1 MARRAFIQ
9 VKNVR
14 CKRRNLNLLRN
25 YLHERNQRVV
35 LNGQIS
41 SWELIKSGVPQGSVL
56 GPLLFLIYINN
67 LPDNIQSTCKIFADD
82 TSLFSHV
89 FDKYKSQSELNN
101 VLQIMSS
108 WAFQWKMQFNPD
120 PNKQA
125 QEVYFSKKSNNENS
139 LPVTFNNAKVVTCSI
154 HKHLGLLLDKRL
166 SFNEHIQSKMNKCY
180 KMIGIIKRLSANFP
194 RHALLRIYK
203 SFIRPHLDYGDSIY
217 DKPHNESFKNKIE
230 NIQYKACIAITAAI
244 QGTSREHLYHEL
256 GLESLEID
264 DGATSLHFFI
274 KLCMDLLQSTLLIIW
289 IVMITRFA
297 KQEHQNITM

>member
-1 MARRAFIQ
+1 
-9 VKNVR
+9 
-14 CKRRNLNLLRN
+14 
-25 YLHERNQRVV
+25 
-35 LNGQIS
+35 
-41 SWELIKSGVPQGSVL
+41 
-56 GPLLFLIYINN
+56 
-67 LPDNIQSTCKIFADD
+67 
-82 TSLFSHV
+82 
-89 FDKYKSQSELNN
+89 
-101 VLQIMSS
+101 
-108 WAFQWKMQFNPD
+108 MQFNPD

-244 QGTSREHLYHEL
+244 QGTSREHVYHEL
-256 GLESLEID
+256 GLVSLGD
-264 DGATSLHFFI
+264 RRWCRKLTFFY
-274 KLCMDLLQSTLLIIW
+274 K
-289 IVMITRFA
+289 IVNGLAPKYLVNYLNINDNQVYKTRASEHSYMKRFRTRTENF
-297 KQEHQNITM
+297 KQPFFPFCVNEWCVN

>member
-41 SWELIKSGVPQGSVL
+41 FWELIKSAVQQCSVL
-56 GPLLFLIYINN
+56 GPLLFLIYIND

-82 TSLFSHV
+82 PSLFSHV

-101 VLQIMSS
+101 ELQIIRN
-108 WAFQWKMQFNPD
+108 WAFEWKMQFNPD

-125 QEVYFSKKSNNENS
+125 LEVHFLTKSNNENS
-139 LPVTFNNAKVVTCSI
+139 LSETFNNAKVVICST
-154 HKHLGLLLDKRL
+154 HKHLGLLLDKR
-166 SFNEHIQSKMNKCY
+166 SNFNEHIQSKMNKCY
-180 KMIGIIKRLSANFP
+180 KKIGVVRKLSVNLP
-194 RHALLRIYK
+194 GDALLRIYK
-203 SFIRPHLDYGDSIY
+203 SFINLDYRDIIY
-217 DKPHNESFKNKIE
+217 DKQHNFIKNKIE
-230 NIQYKACIAITAAI
+230 NIQYKACIAITGAI

-256 GLESLEID
+256 GLESLGD
-264 DGATSLHFFI
+264 RRWCRKLTFFI
-274 KLCMDLLQSTLLIIW
+274 KW
-289 IVMITRFA
+289 
-297 KQEHQNITM
+297 